1 VQPIVDTVNGF
12 IRTDMDTVWPITELP
27 LTKRAQEVTITVE
40 DHHRM
45 LAPVKGVNV
54 VLGVDSNPGDIDEF
68 PSRWQL
74 FPIFHRLEE

>member
-1 VQPIVDTVNGF
+1 
-12 IRTDMDTVWPITELP
+12 
-27 LTKRAQEVTITVE
+27 
-40 DHHRM
+40 M

-74 FPIFHRLEE
+74 FPIFYRLKE